1 MEFIILA
8 EVNVKMTV
16 SSGGA
21 AGGEAP
27 AHKNVLIEIEDGI
40 AWVTLN
46 RPEKRNAINPG
57 IVYEMIDALDALE
70 GDDRAQVVV
79 ITGAGDA
86 FSSGQDLKE
95 YFRDV
100 DAGPPVER
108 ERLYRANADW
118 QWRRLMYYPKPT
130 IAMVNG
136 WCFGGAFQ
144 VLLGCDLALAD
155 EEATFGLSEINWGII
170 PAGIVTKSV
179 AMALAQRNALY
190 YIMTGDH
197 FDGKRAAEIGLVN
210 FAVPKAELKDRTR
223 ALAKKLMEK
232 NPFVMRAAKTAYHHV
247 RHMSWES
254 SLELLMAKSDQTK
267 FRDPE
272 KGDRKGMSQ
281 FLDDKSYRP
290 GLGAYDRRE

>member
-1 MEFIILA
+1 MKVVLLA

-16 SSGGA
+16 SS
-21 AGGEAP
+21 GGEAP

-40 AWVTLN
+40 AWLTLN
-46 RPEKRNAINPG
+46 RPAKRNAINPG

-86 FSSGQDLKE
+86 FSAGQDLKE

-118 QWRRLMYYPKPT
+118 QWRRLMFYPKPT

-179 AMALAQRNALY
+179 AMTLAQRNALY

-247 RHMSWES
+247 RHMKRVTARACRSFS
-254 SLELLMAKSDQTK
+254 TTNPTGRVSAPMIVANN
-267 FRDPE
+267 
-272 KGDRKGMSQ
+272 
-281 FLDDKSYRP
+281 
-290 GLGAYDRRE
+290 

>member
-1 MEFIILA
+1 MKLVLLA

-16 SSGGA
+16 SS
-21 AGGEAP
+21 GGEAP

-40 AWVTLN
+40 AWLTLN
-46 RPEKRNAINPG
+46 RPAKRNAINPG

-86 FSSGQDLKE
+86 FSAGQDLKE

-118 QWRRLMYYPKPT
+118 QWRRLMFYPKPT